1 MAGMTLTVARSGYT
15 LAVDLHSGRASL
27 TGDGDPAPVWEG
39 TVYPAFWISSG
50 GAEPRL
56 VTVTGTPTGDG
67 GTVLLDLGDA
77 GTGRAVWRPTGA
89 GLDLAELAVDF
100 HDPETSIVDMFF
112 GVRPFDAGERDAAP
126 DLSLPFWPD
135 WRAGGFCVP
144 SARPAPA
151 ASFFRRWDLGHARL
165 PLGMFGPAMGS
176 PYAAAFPRPLWAAA
190 LGDDRGWLVA
200 GAGEVPD
207 AVMTLE
213 VRSTS
218 AALRWRYRDDLWGAP
233 GPHRRWTDPL
243 RLTWAGT
250 AWDAYAAY
258 FASFTIRQSTADRA
272 AASVWNTWGD
282 FRAGHFQVPEVAE
295 VAADLAADVLVL
307 DDHWES
313 MVSSGRPHP
322 ERFPAFDA
330 DLAHARKL
338 GLRLGFWQSVGWID
352 DPAAVGLTD
361 TDLLRGADGRPRRA
375 NWALDPRD
383 PAQHWCLDP
392 SSPRTRD
399 FLAERTRSLV
409 RAYDPAILK
418 LDFGYGLPGP
428 DVAAPADPALRGE
441 RLGHELYRIVS
452 EAARAAKPDIA
463 ILLYGIHPLHLA
475 HADILALDD
484 MGDHGRAEADGHR
497 HWSVWA
503 ALAAGT
509 GRAINGS
516 SGYFWADDAE
526 ILLDS
531 AVLGQAGAVLP
542 LLSAAG
548 EATPRRLARRRA
560 VSRWCRRTERWRPLW
575 LNSELGSLDSP
586 PRVRSWGRVEDG
598 RLTALCL
605 RDAVDGFAHSGRWA
619 VIAQGDGDLRTG
631 SVAAIPM
638 DAGHLALP
646 RAHPPAR
653 VVPDTGW
660 HWDGQR
666 CVLTATEADLD
677 GGLEGWLIHDE
688 R

>member
-1 MAGMTLTVARSGYT
+1 MTLSLSLDIHNG
-15 LAVDLHSGRASL
+15 HASL
-27 TGDGDPAPVWEG
+27 TSDDASPPVWEG
-39 TVYPAFWISSG
+39 TLYPAFWVVSG
-50 GAEPRL
+50 GEPHL
-56 VTVTGTPTGDG
+56 VTVTGTRSA
-67 GTVLLDLGDA
+67 GDA
-77 GTGRAVWRPTGA
+77 VELDFGGLGSGRAVWRSTPN
-89 GLDLAELAVDF
+89 GLDLAELEVSFDDAR
-100 HDPETSIVDMFF
+100 TSIVDMFF
-112 GVRPFDAGERDAAP
+112 GVRPLTDQQRDAAP

-135 WRAGGFCVP
+135 WRAAGFCVP
-144 SARPAPA
+144 SGRPAPA
-151 ASFFRRWDLGHARL
+151 QSFFRRWDLGHARL

-200 GAGEVPD
+200 GAGQVPD
-207 AVMTLE
+207 AAMTFE

-218 AALRWRYRDDLWGAP
+218 AALRWRYREDLWGAP
-233 GPHRRWTDPL
+233 GPRRRWTNPL
-243 RLTWAGT
+243 RLTWAAT

-258 FASFTIRQSTADRA
+258 FGSFEVRPSTADRA

-282 FRAGHFQVPEVAE
+282 FRNGHFQLREIADA
-295 VAADLAADVLVL
+295 AADLAADVLVL

-313 MVSSGRPHP
+313 MVSSAKPHP
-322 ERFPAFDA
+322 QRFPDFDG
-330 DLAHARKL
+330 DLAYARER

-352 DPAAVGLTD
+352 DPTAVGLTD
-361 TDLLRGADGRPRRA
+361 EDLLRGADGRPRRA

-392 SSPRTRD
+392 SSPRTRA
-399 FLAERTRSLV
+399 FLVERTQDLV
-409 RAYDPAILK
+409 RTYDPAILK

-452 EAARAAKPDIA
+452 EAARATKPDIA

-484 MGDHGRAEADGHR
+484 MGDHGKAEADGHR

-503 ALAAGT
+503 ALAAST

-516 SGYFWADDAE
+516 SGYSWSDDAE

-542 LLSAAG
+542 LLSTPG
-548 EATPRRLARRRA
+548 EASPRQLAVRRA
-560 VSRWCRRTERWRPLW
+560 LDRWCRRTSQWRPLW
-575 LNSELGSLDSP
+575 LNSDLGSLDTP
-586 PRVRSWGRVEDG
+586 PAVRSWGRLEG
-598 RLTALCL
+598 ERLTALCL
-605 RDAVDGFAHSGRWA
+605 RDGADGYDHDGRWA
-619 VIAQGDGDLRTG
+619 VIAQGDADVRAGA
-631 SVAAIPM
+631 VAAIPM
-638 DAGHLALP
+638 DAGRLALP
-646 RAHPPAR
+646 RTEPPTR
-653 VVPDTGW
+653 VTPDTGW

-666 CVLTATEADLD
+666 CVLTATDADLD
-677 GGLEGWLIHDE
+677 GGLEGWLIHDD